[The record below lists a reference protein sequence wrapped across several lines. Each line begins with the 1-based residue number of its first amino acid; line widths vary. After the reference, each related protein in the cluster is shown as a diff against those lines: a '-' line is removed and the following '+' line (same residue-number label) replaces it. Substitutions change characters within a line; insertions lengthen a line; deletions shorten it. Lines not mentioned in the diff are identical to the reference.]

1 MAKGLKI
8 RNTDINGGLTGK
20 MLSGTRVGS
29 YRSGRSYSTAR
40 KFVKASNPNSSDQQ
54 VIRSAFR
61 YSVAGWNLLTDE
73 QRMLWNEA
81 KNSYKNSNKFGGN
94 FRTGRNVFIGANTIL
109 NQAGLSYV
117 DTPNSTVATV
127 FDGINVAVD
136 VSSASVNLT
145 AFASE
150 FLNTEI
156 IVVKASKLLRAGAS
170 IGKPVFI
177 NSIGVIGSIDVNL
190 WSQYVAKY
198 GTPIA
203 GDKIQ
208 FEVILVGNGGNSK
221 IVYLSTVTV
230 SA

>member
-29 YRSGRSYSTAR
+29 YRNGRSYSTAR
-40 KFVKASNPNSSDQQ
+40 KFVKASNPNSADQQ
-54 VIRSAFR
+54 VIRNAFR

-117 DTPNSTVATV
+117 NTPNSTVATV
-127 FDGINVAVD
+127 FDSIGISVD
-136 VSSASVNLT
+136 VSSVSIGFTAS
-145 AFASE
+145 AAE

-156 IVVKASKLLRAGAS
+156 LVVKASKLLRAGAS
-170 IGKPVFI
+170 IGKPILI
-177 NSIGVIGSIDVNL
+177 NSFFVVGSINVNL
-190 WSQYVAKY
+190 WSEYVNKY
-198 GTPIA
+198 GAPIA

-208 FEVILVGNGGNSK
+208 FEVILVGTGGNSK